1 MNPEIG
7 LTIYSKLS
15 NLGFKTNCDF
25 SFLLSCQI
33 NEKKKKN
40 HVLCGFCCKKKKRSL
55 YQQNK
60 VWYDPP
66 ILNTTNQSFVS
77 KKKKKKCKRICVFE
91 LLGSSGFKE

>member
-33 NEKKKKN
+33 NEKKKKKSRF
-40 HVLCGFCCKKKKRSL
+40 VWILLQKKKRSL

-60 VWYDPP
+60 V
-66 ILNTTNQSFVS
+66 
-77 KKKKKKCKRICVFE
+77 
-91 LLGSSGFKE
+91 

>member
-40 HVLCGFCCKKKKRSL
+40 HVLCGFCCKKKKEVYTNKTRYDMTHL
-55 YQQNK
+55 YWIQQ
-60 VWYDPP
+60 
-66 ILNTTNQSFVS
+66 TNHLCQ
-77 KKKKKKCKRICVFE
+77 KKKKKCKRICVFE